1 MGGAV
6 NPRRLILA
14 TEAGALTLA
23 VYGDLSSRD
32 GAKLPAPRA
41 VIAILFLYGVLGW
54 VAEFGRTAG
63 RFAAAS
69 GGVLFLTMLVGTG
82 AAKTGQEGAALVQ
95 LLRTFTSK
103 ITGGPAAAAS
113 SSSSSTA
120 SGPASSS
127 SSSTRSRGGGS
138 AWRAVE
144 HVGVDVLTNVI
155 PGLP

>member
-1 MGGAV
+1 M

-23 VYGDLSSRD
+23 IYGDLSSRD

-63 RFAAAS
+63 RVAAAS

-82 AAKTGQEGAALVQ
+82 AAASGQAGSALIQ

-103 ITGGPAAAAS
+103 ITGGPAAA

-127 SSSTRSRGGGS
+127 SSSTLPGRARPRGGSG
-138 AWRAVE
+138 ALTTIE

>member
-1 MGGAV
+1 M

-23 VYGDLSSRD
+23 IYGDLSSRD
-32 GAKLPAPRA
+32 GSKLPAPRA
-41 VIAILFLYGVLGW
+41 VISILFLYGVLGW

-63 RFAAAS
+63 RIAAAS

-82 AAKTGQEGAALVQ
+82 AGAAGREGSALIQ

-103 ITGGPAAAAS
+103 ITGGPAAA

-127 SSSTRSRGGGS
+127 SSSTLPGRARPRGGSG
-138 AWRAVE
+138 ALTTIE

>member
-1 MGGAV
+1 M

-32 GAKLPAPRA
+32 GSKLPAPRA
-41 VIAILFLYGVLGW
+41 VVAILFLYGVLGW

-63 RFAAAS
+63 RVAS
-69 GGVLFLTMLVGTG
+69 SVGAVMFLTMLVGTG
-82 AAKTGQEGAALVQ
+82 AAKTGQEGAALIQ
-95 LLRTFTSK
+95 LLRTFTTK
-103 ITGGPAAAAS
+103 ITGGPAAAA

-127 SSSTRSRGGGS
+127 SSSSRGGGS
-138 AWRAVE
+138 AWRTVE
-144 HVGVDVLTNVI
+144 HVGVDVLTNLV